1 MKQPMKKILK
11 YLITCMALFTVGFFL
26 LPGCKSSR
34 KIATVETATAKAD
47 GEFFDSMREKAFR
60 FETLSARMN
69 AEILVP
75 GKEMS
80 SRVDMKMV
88 KDSAFMLSVQ
98 PLLGIELFRLV
109 MDRDSIKIVDRMSRR
124 YLAENYANL
133 KGQTPIA
140 FNYNNLQSLFVNH
153 LFYPGED
160 AVTPAVYSRF
170 LLNQEGSRAEIQAK
184 DKMGLSYTFTAD
196 GEEKLLST
204 SITDRTDSFS
214 LHWIYSDF
222 RITEEQPFPMLMDMN
237 FFTKGASKGGIR
249 LAFSRVQTNVPVQ
262 IEVAIPDRYRRVT
275 FTEIMKMFS
284 PNE

>member
-1 MKQPMKKILK
+1 MKKILK
-11 YLITCMALFTVGFFL
+11 YIIPCMALFTAFL
-26 LPGCKSSR
+26 LPGCKSPR
-34 KIATVETATAKAD
+34 KIATVETSTAKASA
-47 GEFFDSMREKAFR
+47 EFFDSMREKAFR

-69 AEILVP
+69 AEILIP

-109 MDRDSIKIVDRMSRR
+109 MDRDSIKIVDRMNRR

-133 KGQTPIA
+133 KGQTPIE

-160 AVTPAVYSRF
+160 TVTPAVYSRF
-170 LLNQEGSRAEIQAK
+170 LLNQEGSRAEIRAK

-204 SITDRTDSFS
+204 SVTDRAESFS
-214 LHWIYSDF
+214 LHWVYSDF

-275 FTEIMKMFS
+275 FADIMKMFS

>member
-1 MKQPMKKILK
+1 MKKILK
-11 YLITCMALFTVGFFL
+11 YIIPCAALFTVGFFL
-26 LPGCKSSR
+26 LPGCKSPR
-34 KIATVETATAKAD
+34 KIATVETGAAKAHAD
-47 GEFFDSMREKAFR
+47 FFDSMRGKEFQ

-69 AEILVP
+69 AEILIP

-109 MDRDSIKIVDRMSRR
+109 MDRDSIKIVDRMNRR
-124 YLAENYANL
+124 YLAENYAGL
-133 KGQTPIA
+133 IGQTPIV

-160 AVTPAVYSRF
+160 AVAPAVYPRF
-170 LLNQEGSRAEIQAK
+170 SLNQEGSKAEIRAK

-204 SITDRTDSFS
+204 SIADRAESFA
-214 LHWIYSDF
+214 LQWMYSDF
-222 RITEEQPFPMLMDMN
+222 RITDEQPFPMLMDMN
-237 FFTKGASKGGIR
+237 VFAKGASKGGVR

-262 IEVAIPDRYRRVT
+262 IEVSIPDRYRRVT
-275 FTEIMKMFS
+275 FAEIMKMFR